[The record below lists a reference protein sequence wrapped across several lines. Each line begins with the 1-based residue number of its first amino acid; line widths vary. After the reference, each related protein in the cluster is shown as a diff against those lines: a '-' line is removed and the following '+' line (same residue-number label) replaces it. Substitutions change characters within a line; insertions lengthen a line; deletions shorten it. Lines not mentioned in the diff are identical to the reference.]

1 MITLK
6 YTRLL
11 SNKYTILIER
21 CKYTKSSLII
31 ICFLYFFGSIMRDGV
46 LVMLT
51 RYDL

>member
-31 ICFLYFFGSIMRDGV
+31 ICFLYFFFVYNARWRSRHVDEV
-46 LVMLT
+46 
-51 RYDL
+51 